1 MHILA
6 IDPGAK
12 GGLVYGEYRN
22 PAFVNMPADLDTPEG
37 LIELLDLLVDVRNN
51 FPNVRAVVEKV
62 GGYVG
67 EAQPAS
73 SAFKFGG
80 ADMAVKAM
88 LVAARIPYVLVAP
101 VTWQRHLDLP
111 KRPRT
116 PKGKAQHKR
125 RGGGGS
131 GKRTHKGHRILLC
144 WSGLGPVVVRPHLQA
159 GGVIRFFSPWVV
171 PMCRAWH
178 RGSA

>member
-1 MHILA
+1 MRRMRDDILTV
-6 IDPGAK
+6 DPGAK
-12 GGLVYGEYRN
+12 GGIVFGRYDN
-22 PAFVNMPADLDTPEG
+22 PALENMPADLDTPDG
-37 LIELLDLLVDVRNN
+37 LADLLSLFVDVRSS

-101 VTWQRHLDLP
+101 ITWQKHLDLP

-116 PKGKAQHKR
+116 GAGKAAHKR
-125 RGGGGS
+125 DLRDAAQALFPGRRVTLQTADALLLFHLAHT
-131 GKRTHKGHRILLC
+131 GKI
-144 WSGLGPVVVRPHLQA
+144 A
-159 GGVIRFFSPWVV
+159 I
-171 PMCRAWH
+171 
-178 RGSA
+178 

>member
-22 PAFVNMPADLDTPEG
+22 PAFVNMPANLDTPEG
-37 LIELLDLLVDVRNN
+37 LIELLDLLVDVKTS
-51 FPNVRAVVEKV
+51 FSDVCAVVEKV

-88 LVAARIPYVLVAP
+88 LVASRIPYMLVAP
-101 VTWQRHLDLP
+101 VTWQKHLDLP
-111 KRPRT
+111 KRGRT

-125 RGGGGS
+125 DLRDAAQALFPGRKITLQTADAALLYHLAYT
-131 GKRTHKGHRILLC
+131 GKVAI
-144 WSGLGPVVVRPHLQA
+144 
-159 GGVIRFFSPWVV
+159 
-171 PMCRAWH
+171 
-178 RGSA
+178 